1 MAIGKSKIGAAPM
14 FAGAKEKQ
22 QVFHLKTQVEELE
35 AEIAQLKAASGTFNS
50 EEKDEL
56 EAKIQSLI
64 EELAQSEG
72 VREVPLEEITRN
84 PLQPR
89 VVFTKTEQQGFA
101 NLLKEEGQLSP
112 ILLIE
117 LTEENRSQL
126 EAYLQQGLFDR
137 NQPLFNLHARYI
149 LFDGER
155 RWRSATLAGWVALKA
170 VIMPHQESLDLLK
183 LQSKALSTTL
193 HAKDLHDLEL
203 AQTLI
208 TQISYHYPELNSTL
222 DDPADIAFP
231 RVLNNALARM
241 KRGGK
246 ATELTT
252 MTSASREEQLQWLA
266 DIELNELEQAVLNV
280 ILSYQQH
287 PGSISRHVFPLL
299 KLPEDLKQAVWD
311 EGLEPSKLKLL
322 AKLDSVT
329 LQVAPKQAE
338 TIRINLTRQA
348 ISAGWSTEV
357 LRTKVQET
365 ISEYNT
371 DVQSTQQPPLL
382 KKLKSLDIAQIPV
395 DELQQYHDVF
405 EQTLRGIK
413 QRLKALA

>member
-1 MAIGKSKIGAAPM
+1 MAIGKAKIGAAPM
-14 FAGAKEKQ
+14 FAAAKEKQ
-22 QVFHLKTQVEELE
+22 QVFHLKSQVEELE
-35 AEIAQLKAASGTFNS
+35 AEIAQLKAASGSFSS
-50 EEKDEL
+50 EEKTHL

-64 EELAQSEG
+64 EELAESQG
-72 VREVPLEEITRN
+72 VKEIPLQQITRN

-126 EAYLQQGLFDR
+126 EDYLQQGLFER
-137 NQPLFNLHARYI
+137 NQPLFNLEAQYI

-155 RWRSATLAGWVALKA
+155 RWRSANLAGWATLKA
-170 VIMPHQESLDLLK
+170 VIMPPHESLDLLK
-183 LQSKALSTTL
+183 LQSRALSTTL

-208 TQISYHYPELNSTL
+208 TQIGYQYPHLSNKL
-222 DDPADIAFP
+222 DDPAEIAFP

-246 ATELTT
+246 ASELTSIT
-252 MTSASREEQLQWLA
+252 TASREEQLQWLEG
-266 DIELNELEQAVLNV
+266 IELNELEQAVLSV

-299 KLPEDLKQAVWD
+299 KLPEDLKQTVWD

-322 AKLDSVT
+322 AKLD
-329 LQVAPKQAE
+329 
-338 TIRINLTRQA
+338 
-348 ISAGWSTEV
+348 
-357 LRTKVQET
+357 
-365 ISEYNT
+365 
-371 DVQSTQQPPLL
+371 
-382 KKLKSLDIAQIPV
+382 
-395 DELQQYHDVF
+395 
-405 EQTLRGIK
+405 
-413 QRLKALA
+413 